1 MITITIIGFTT
12 AILCIIFAYLIDPK
26 DLVNRSAYI
35 ALIVMCGLI
44 ATLCA
49 IILIL
54 FSYSQILLL

>member
-12 AILCIIFAYLIDPK
+12 AILLIIFAYLIDPK
-26 DLVNRSAYI
+26 DLVNRSTYI

-49 IILIL
+49 TLLIL